1 MYNNYIR
8 LNLQLRLGER
18 NKNYWVREKYDST
31 IEKRQTVK
39 SNVTN
44 VTF

>member
-1 MYNNYIR
+1 MYVYNPIKCMHIMYNNYIR

-31 IEKRQTVK
+31 IEKR
-39 SNVTN
+39 
-44 VTF
+44 